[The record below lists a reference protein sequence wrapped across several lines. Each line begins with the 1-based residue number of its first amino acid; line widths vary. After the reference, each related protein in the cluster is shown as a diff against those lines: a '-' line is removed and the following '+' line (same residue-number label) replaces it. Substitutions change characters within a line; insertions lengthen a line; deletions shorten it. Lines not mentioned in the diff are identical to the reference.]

1 MTKERFEE
9 LMDNTDLK
17 LTNAEW
23 REGWHFCDEFDGLLR
38 NNAEDNEGVEHPWSC
53 QCRADG
59 K

>member
-1 MTKERFEE
+1 MN
-9 LMDNTDLK
+9 DQDLR
-17 LTNAEW
+17 LTNEEW
-23 REGWHFCDEFDGLLR
+23 SEGWHFCDEFDGLLR